1 MFEHSAKDFNVQT
14 SHLTSY
20 DDDIN
25 FVDTNGAILIRSA
38 VGKYDQHRQ
47 EARAILKESLR
58 SMKDLNNE
66 DEIDTKTMSSVLE
79 DEKQEDET
87 SSEDVDHLEGEPYFF
102 PISTDRSD
110 IRKRAL
116 DTVDTVM
123 SDAVQRCLAMY
134 AYDGAQNS
142 AKVTAALAQ
151 LQNALHS
158 LESALPDSAL
168 SHNFLVR
175 FPFLSSNTFLLT
187 PHPVHRQDAF
197 TTQDIRQMRTYVHYI
212 LHRPSSVR
220 NQKMR
225 HRRRN

>member
-1 MFEHSAKDFNVQT
+1 MQT

-66 DEIDTKTMSSVLE
+66 SDIDSKSASNLME
-79 DEKQEDET
+79 DEKQEDEPCT
-87 SSEDVDHLEGEPYFF
+87 EDEDNLEGEPYFF

-123 SDAVQRCLAMY
+123 SDAVQQCLAMY
-134 AYDGAQNS
+134 GYDGAHNS

-175 FPFLSSNTFLLT
+175 SFSTIFYFVSFHSSAHLT
-187 PHPVHRQDAF
+187 HRQDAF
-197 TTQDIRQMRTYVHYI
+197 ITLDIPETRTYVRYI
-212 LHRPSSVR
+212 SPRPSSVR
-220 NQKMR
+220 NLKM
-225 HRRRN
+225 

>member
-66 DEIDTKTMSSVLE
+66 DEIDTKTMSNVLE

-175 FPFLSSNTFLLT
+175 C
-187 PHPVHRQDAF
+187 VCVCAF
-197 TTQDIRQMRTYVHYI
+197 TLKHISSYSSSFRTG
-212 LHRPSSVR
+212 
-220 NQKMR
+220 KM
-225 HRRRN
+225 HSQHETFEK

>member
-1 MFEHSAKDFNVQT
+1 
-14 SHLTSY
+14 
-20 DDDIN
+20 
-25 FVDTNGAILIRSA
+25 
-38 VGKYDQHRQ
+38 
-47 EARAILKESLR
+47 
-58 SMKDLNNE
+58 
-66 DEIDTKTMSSVLE
+66 MSSVLE

-168 SHNFLVR
+168 SHNFFGTLCVC
-175 FPFLSSNTFLLT
+175 
-187 PHPVHRQDAF
+187 VCAF
-197 TTQDIRQMRTYVHYI
+197 TLKHI
-212 LHRPSSVR
+212 SSYSS
-220 NQKMR
+220 
-225 HRRRN
+225 